1 MEVYAIKLKNMGQ
14 DANGMTKFIW
24 ATESQKKILERMRNN
39 PDERYKFVEIGN
51 FTFSPMDIAY
61 MEKKKG
67 ESYDFPT
74 YVVDRYKLD
83 NDNVRGLI

>member
-14 DANGMTKFIW
+14 DANGLVKFIW
-24 ATESQKKILERMRNN
+24 ATDSQKKILERMRNN

-51 FTFSPMDIAY
+51 YTFSPMDIAY
-61 MEKKKG
+61 IEKKKG
-67 ESYDFPT
+67 EEYDFPK

-83 NDNVRGLI
+83 NSNVRRLA